1 MAFIKYQAHRAL
13 LWAEDVDGA
22 AQLIPLINASDI
34 PEESKLLVALRQA
47 CAENRLSRA
56 AEVFDKLMSIA
67 DDDVSMLY
75 IGNRIFGQIDAA
87 NAALKPLDDSG
98 DIETLKDF
106 LSYAYFDAYQF
117 PNLMEH
123 LESQGV
129 TPREPRE
136 IPYRC
141 KFAQ

>member
-1 MAFIKYQAHRAL
+1 M
-13 LWAEDVDGA
+13 
-22 AQLIPLINASDI
+22 
-34 PEESKLLVALRQA
+34 ALRQA
-47 CAENRLSRA
+47 CAESRLSRA
-56 AEVFDKLMSIA
+56 AEIFDELILAS
-67 DDDVSMLY
+67 DNDVSMLY
-75 IGNRIFGQIDAA
+75 IGNSIFGQTDRA
-87 NAALKPLDDSG
+87 NAALKPLDDSD

-117 PNLMEH
+117 PNLVEH
-123 LESQGV
+123 MESQGV